1 MVDKERP
8 QQYEN
13 LTMQLVPDN
22 QDGGLLPRRR
32 RRRYISKYTH
42 RQGWEMDGG
51 KVAEVKLADYSQ
63 WLQKLLSG
71 RLTTTATEND

>member
-1 MVDKERP
+1 MVGYCLDDDDDDDA
-8 QQYEN
+8 
-13 LTMQLVPDN
+13 V
-22 QDGGLLPRRR
+22 
-32 RRRYISKYTH
+32 ISKYTH